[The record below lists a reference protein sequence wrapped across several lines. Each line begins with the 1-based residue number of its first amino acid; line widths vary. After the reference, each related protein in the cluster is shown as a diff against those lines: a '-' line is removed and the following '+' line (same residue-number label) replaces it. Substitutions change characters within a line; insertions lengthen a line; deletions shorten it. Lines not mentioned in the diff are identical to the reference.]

1 MYHKTDRLGG
11 TLRVQRYKKYL
22 IYANKSVFIIQNSI
36 HKMTSKITSYSYAI
50 LPHYHTITQNNVS
63 NVCKYAKKILP
74 LRGILR
80 KNNY

>member
-1 MYHKTDRLGG
+1 MQINLYL
-11 TLRVQRYKKYL
+11 LYKIAY
-22 IYANKSVFIIQNSI
+22 
-36 HKMTSKITSYSYAI
+36 TKITSYSYAI

-74 LRGILR
+74 LRGFLC